1 MQVKSG
7 DTIQSIAQDHHM
19 TAEELAKANNLNTDS
34 SLTPNQNIN
43 IPDIPK
49 TYVVKHGDTVST
61 IAKKYGLK
69 TNDVLK
75 LNHLNWHST
84 ILIGQKLKLISANS
98 TSSVSKSA
106 VHQGQNA
113 VSENTISSRAVN
125 LALQL
130 TQENIPYVWGGNSTA
145 GMDCSGMV
153 DYVYAQLGIALPHNT
168 IQLESYVNEK
178 PVSQA
183 QPGDLLFWGQ
193 PGHSY
198 HVAIYIGGDKFIAA
212 PDYGQNVSVGNISA
226 FPPSFAGSLR

>member
-1 MQVKSG
+1 
-7 DTIQSIAQDHHM
+7 M

-49 TYVVKHGDTVST
+49 TYVVKQGDTVST

-98 TSSVSKSA
+98 TSSVSESA

-113 VSENTISSRAVN
+113 VSGNTISSRAVN

-130 TQENIPYVWGGNSTA
+130 TQEEYSI
-145 GMDCSGMV
+145 C
-153 DYVYAQLGIALPHNT
+153 LG
-168 IQLESYVNEK
+168 
-178 PVSQA
+178 
-183 QPGDLLFWGQ
+183 W
-193 PGHSY
+193 
-198 HVAIYIGGDKFIAA
+198 
-212 PDYGQNVSVGNISA
+212 
-226 FPPSFAGSLR
+226 